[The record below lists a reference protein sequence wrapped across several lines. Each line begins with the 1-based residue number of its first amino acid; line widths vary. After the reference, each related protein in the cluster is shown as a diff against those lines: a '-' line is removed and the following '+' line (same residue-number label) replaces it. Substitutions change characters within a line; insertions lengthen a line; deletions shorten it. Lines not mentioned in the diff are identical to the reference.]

1 LKIKGIYH
9 QPKAAGGRQ
18 NENYKQPKLRPPAAT
33 NTWGQNC
40 RGAALANERLELE
53 AERGQA
59 AKRTG
64 RLFLANA
71 TLRGARTTLR
81 TSFCFLHLIF

>member
-18 NENYKQPKLRPPAAT
+18 NENYKQLKLRPPAAA

-40 RGAALANERLELE
+40 QSGSPTNDWNWKPN
-53 AERGQA
+53 A
-59 AKRTG
+59 AKRPG